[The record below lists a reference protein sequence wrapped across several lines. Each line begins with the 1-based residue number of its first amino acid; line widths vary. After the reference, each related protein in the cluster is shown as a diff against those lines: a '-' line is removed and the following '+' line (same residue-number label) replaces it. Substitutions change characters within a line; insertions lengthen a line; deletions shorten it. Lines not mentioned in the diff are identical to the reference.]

1 MSAWRDSLGDV
12 ALPAVGLLRDNLFL
26 QTIAATG
33 GILLNIATLCYDG
46 RMTQTRDGLGLGTLA
61 LGAAL
66 ITLAAS
72 GCVATLGVG
81 VDRNFYADTSATG
94 WHIIFGAGATY
105 DPRQKGAVQVNASR
119 RADIGG
125 GTRNSAADGGKRK
138 DYRSDGWEA
147 RGDLDLPQAGWR
159 LTSAVRWDQDNAWG
173 TFLGLSRYRPS
184 LAHSTSISIG
194 PSLAHQN
201 LQEDAMWSVGGE
213 VRVSF
218 ALDGLLAVLAACDS
232 RCQTEVANHRP
243 VGSSSGSHSW
253 LSSSK
258 TTPTPRA
265 GCYFKSVTDSRGNTT
280 SVWTCP

>member
-1 MSAWRDSLGDV
+1 
-12 ALPAVGLLRDNLFL
+12 
-26 QTIAATG
+26 
-33 GILLNIATLCYDG
+33 LLNIATLCYDG
-46 RMTQTRDGLGLGTLA
+46 RMTQTWDGLGLGTRA

-66 ITLAAS
+66 MTLAATS
-72 GCVATLGVG
+72 CVATVGVG
-81 VDRNFYADTSATG
+81 VDRNFYADTTATG
-94 WHIIFGAGATY
+94 WHILLGAGAVY

-119 RADIGG
+119 RADVKGGTKNDVANGG
-125 GTRNSAADGGKRK
+125 GRK

-147 RGDLDLPQAGWR
+147 RGDLDLPWPAWR

-173 TFLGLSRYRPS
+173 TFVGLTRYRPS

-218 ALDGLLAVLAACDS
+218 ALDGLLMVLAACDS
-232 RCQTEVANHRP
+232 QCRMEVAKHQP
-243 VGSSSGSHSW
+243 VGASSGSHSW

-258 TTPTPRA
+258 PAPAQPRA